1 MDREVS
7 KEQQTRHIYDGTLM
21 RFSVRP
27 SPKLQNRRS
36 ISRRKLAFYP
46 VLAEI
51 PRTNRTILRPDVPVM
66 RPMPGRRAR
75 ALIERG
81 AIH

>member
-27 SPKLQNRRS
+27 SPKPAVDLPAE
-36 ISRRKLAFYP
+36 ISFLS

-51 PRTNRTILRPDVPVM
+51 PRTN
-66 RPMPGRRAR
+66 
-75 ALIERG
+75 EQS
-81 AIH
+81 

>member
-27 SPKLQNRRS
+27 SPKPAVDLPTE
-36 ISRRKLAFYP
+36 ISFLP

-51 PRTNRTILRPDVPVM
+51 PRTNKTILRPDVPVM
-66 RPMPGRRAR
+66 RPMPGRRVR
-75 ALIERG
+75 ALIERV

>member
-7 KEQQTRHIYDGTLM
+7 KEQQTWHIYDGTLM

-27 SPKLQNRRS
+27 SPKPAVDLPTE
-36 ISRRKLAFYP
+36 ISFLS

-66 RPMPGRRAR
+66 RPMPGRRVR
-75 ALIERG
+75 ALIERV